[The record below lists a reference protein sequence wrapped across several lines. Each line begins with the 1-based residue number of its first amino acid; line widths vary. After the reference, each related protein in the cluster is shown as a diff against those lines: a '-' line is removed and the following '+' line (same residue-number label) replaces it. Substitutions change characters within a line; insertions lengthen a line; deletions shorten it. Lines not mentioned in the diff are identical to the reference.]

1 MTLFFF
7 LLLLISNSSAIAGQ
21 VCFKRAMGHPAVVAW
36 HRPAWIGAGLVA
48 AAIGFFFWLALLPHF
63 PLSKIYPIEAIDRP
77 MMAVAASIFLRE
89 KLTPQLILGIAVI
102 SIGSALVAGT

>member
-7 LLLLISNSSAIAGQ
+7 LLLVIANSGSIAAQ
-21 VCFKRAMGHPAVVAW
+21 VCFKQGMSHPAVVAW
-36 HRPAWIGAGLVA
+36 HRPAWIGAGVVA
-48 AAIGFFFWLALLPHF
+48 ATIGFFFWLTLLPHF

-102 SIGSALVAGT
+102 SIGTALVAGT

>member
-1 MTLFFF
+1 MC
-7 LLLLISNSSAIAGQ
+7 SSDL
-21 VCFKRAMGHPAVVAW
+21 KRAMGHPAVVAW

-77 MMAVAASIFLRE
+77 MMAVAASLFLRE
-89 KLTPQLILGIAVI
+89 RLTPQLILGIAVI
-102 SIGSALVAGT
+102 SIGTALVAGT

>member
-1 MTLFFF
+1 
-7 LLLLISNSSAIAGQ
+7 
-21 VCFKRAMGHPAVVAW
+21 
-36 HRPAWIGAGLVA
+36 LVA

-77 MMAVAASIFLRE
+77 MMAVAASLFLRE

-102 SIGSALVAGT
+102 SIGTALVAGT

>member
-7 LLLLISNSSAIAGQ
+7 LLLIISNSSSIAGQ
-21 VCFKRAMGHPAVVAW
+21 ICFKRGMGYPATVAS

-48 AAIGFFFWLALLPHF
+48 ATTGFFFWLALLPHF

-102 SIGSALVAGT
+102 TVGTVLVGTT